1 MRVSNQMMAENV
13 KLNLFRITEKLVK
26 YEEQISTGKRINRIS
41 DDPTGIQQVLNY
53 RQQLSS
59 MEQYTEN
66 ITNAKLH
73 IDTMDTILE
82 TVTDLLNDAKGYATD
97 PDPELRTS
105 FAEDVDVIRNQ
116 VIQLANS
123 KSTNGLYLFG
133 GDLNGTQPFDS
144 TTGAYSGDNGTKDYL
159 IGEGQTF
166 NITADGSEIFQGT
179 NPDDVFTVLENLQTE
194 LALGTGASQANIN
207 SYISEIEDAIDQI
220 TAVRAGN
227 AGRYTRLDAT
237 ENHYDYFSVNVEN
250 LLSSVEDADM
260 ASTIIDFQVQQ
271 TAYESTLAASAKII
285 QPSLIDFLS

>member
-13 KLNLFRITEKLVK
+13 KLNLSRIAEQLIKS
-26 YEEQISTGKRINRIS
+26 EEQISTGKRINRLS

-82 TVTDLLNDAKGYATD
+82 TVTDLLNDAKEYAAD
-97 PDPELRTS
+97 PDTELRTS
-105 FAEDVDVIRNQ
+105 FAEDVDAIRTQ

-123 KSTNGLYLFG
+123 KSNGQYIFG
-133 GDLNGTQPFDS
+133 GDLSSAQPFDS

-159 IGEGQTF
+159 IGDGQTF
-166 NITADGSEIFQGT
+166 NITADGSEIFQGSS
-179 NPDDVFTVLENLQTE
+179 PDDVFTVLENLQTE
-194 LALGTGASQANIN
+194 LALGSGASQANIN
-207 SYISEIEDAIDQI
+207 SYISDIEDAIDQI
-220 TAVRAGN
+220 TAVRAEN

-237 ENHYDYFSVNVEN
+237 ESHYDYFSVNVEN
-250 LLSSVEDADM
+250 QLSSVEDVDM
-260 ASTIIDFQVQQ
+260 ASAIIDFQVQQ
-271 TAYESTLAASAKII
+271 TAYESTLAVSAQII

>member
-1 MRVSNQMMAENV
+1 MRISNQMMAENV
-13 KLNLFRITEKLVK
+13 KLNLFRITEQLVK
-26 YEEQISTGKRINRIS
+26 SEEQISTGKRINRIS
-41 DDPTGIQQVLNY
+41 DDPTGIQQALNY

-66 ITNAKLH
+66 ITKAKLH
-73 IDTMDTILE
+73 IDTMDTILD
-82 TVTDLLNDAKGYATD
+82 TVTDLLNDAKAYATD

-105 FAEDVDVIRNQ
+105 FAEDVDVIRTQ

-123 KSTNGLYLFG
+123 KSNGLYLFG
-133 GDLNGTQPFDS
+133 GDLTGAQPFDS
-144 TTGAYSGDNGTKDYL
+144 TTGAYSGDTGTKDYL
-159 IGEGQTF
+159 IGDGQRF
-166 NITADGSEIFQGT
+166 NITADGSEIFQGP
-179 NPDDVFTVLENLQTE
+179 NPDDVFTVLGNLETE
-194 LALGTGASQANIN
+194 LALGSGASQANIN

-220 TAVRAGN
+220 TAVRAEN

-250 LLSSVEDADM
+250 MLSSVEDVDM
-260 ASTIIDFQVQQ
+260 AEAIIDFQVQQ

>member
-13 KLNLFRITEKLVK
+13 KLNLFRITEQLVK
-26 YEEQISTGKRINRIS
+26 SEEQISTGKRINRIS

-53 RQQLSS
+53 RQRLSS

-82 TVTDLLNDAKGYATD
+82 TVTDLLNDAKAYATD

-105 FAEDVDVIRNQ
+105 FAEDVDVIRTQ

-123 KSTNGLYLFG
+123 KSNGQYLFG
-133 GDLNGTQPFDS
+133 GDLSGAQPFDS
-144 TTGAYSGDNGTKDYL
+144 TTGVYSGDTGTKDFL
-159 IGEGQTF
+159 IGDGQTF

-194 LALGTGASQANIN
+194 LALGAGASQANIN
-207 SYISEIEDAIDQI
+207 GYISEIEDAIDQI
-220 TAVRAGN
+220 TAVRAEN

-250 LLSSVEDADM
+250 LLSSVEDVDM
-260 ASTIIDFQVQQ
+260 ASAIVDFQVQQ
-271 TAYESTLAASAKII
+271 TAYESTLAVSAKII